1 MPRFESRA
9 LRSSIVRLRL
19 LVAVGVSATLSV
31 GCAAHPPRANAPRAT
46 LEGGALPITAVDDAG
61 FAKAAYRVLLSDDG
75 SVQRSGLLVGV
86 VRHQLQRA
94 KARFDAGQR
103 EAGLKALTGAFY
115 LMRAGEFRTEALDGA
130 DGPDGALNAGAAE
143 VARLGQEGYAYT
155 LYSMLRDK
163 LPKGPERDEVE
174 AHLQAMARFSQATHG
189 TGPMQ
194 AASADLR
201 AAVQRSLIEAR
212 KTALD
217 AASERAVT
225 WLKRALASNAADS
238 PINSNAD
245 RDEAFE
251 AYRALRGGGYTLIAL
266 YLRHGDARGVLT
278 AADKAE
284 LGRIIAPELRDRLE
298 RAADGGDADAW
309 ADLFHFFDSA
319 AHAADTEG
327 LLDHTLMEAA
337 SWGTAVELFRAEPL
351 SMRGAVPL
359 ATQLVNYGMAEVAPL
374 VLAPAVAKEGA
385 PDNVSFAL
393 GIVGKALVA
402 EDELDQASSARRTF
416 ENAQP
421 ILEQGEIKANLG
433 KVSPSSARLRY
444 VMGAL
449 ETRHGEL
456 ARALPLVQA
465 ATRVE
470 PTFESLMTLSAIQR
484 QQDQSAA
491 LSTLGQAVELAKAES
506 DPLAEAEAL
515 NMKFEVYRDHGD
527 AQQAASTLD
536 AALSRAIEAQHS
548 ARSGGPTLA
557 RSERLLARIL
567 EHYDDQRATR
577 RATERAYDASS
588 SDQAQLTATVLD
600 AARRALT
607 HADLSAARRAAQR
620 AVAAGLASDDLVYV
634 ALWLQLVEKK
644 LNVPSDGTV
653 EEAYGGVD
661 DNSGWPARLRAWAR
675 GKLSDQELA
684 TAARTASERTEA
696 EFYSAMAKLEAGT
709 DTSKIL
715 TRVAK
720 SPAIDL
726 VEVTIARDLLAMR
739 AKPPP
744 DYKLPAGVKLP

>member
-1 MPRFESRA
+1 LWLTLGLCAS
-9 LRSSIVRLRL
+9 LSSL
-19 LVAVGVSATLSV
+19 
-31 GCAAHPPRANAPRAT
+31 GCAAHPPHANAPRAT
-46 LEGGALPITAVDDAG
+46 LEGSAVPVAAVDDAG
-61 FAKAAYRVLLSDDG
+61 FAQAAYRVLVADDG
-75 SVQRSGLLVGV
+75 SPERSGLLVGV
-86 VRHQLQRA
+86 VRRQLQRA

-103 EAGLKALTGAFY
+103 EAGLNALTGAFY
-115 LMRAGEFRTEALDGA
+115 LMRAGEFRPEALDGA
-130 DGPDGALNAGAAE
+130 DGPDGALSAGAAE
-143 VARLGQEGYAYT
+143 VARLGEEGYAFT
-155 LYSMLRDK
+155 LYGMLKDK

-174 AHLQAMARFSQATHG
+174 AHLDAMARFSQATHG
-189 TGPMQ
+189 AGPMQ

-212 KTALD
+212 KSALD
-217 AASERAVT
+217 AASQRAVI
-225 WLKRALASNAADS
+225 WLKRALESNAADS

-266 YLRHGDARGVLT
+266 YLRHGDPRGVLS
-278 AADKAE
+278 AADHAD

-319 AHAADTEG
+319 SHAADAEG

-337 SWGTAVELFRAEPL
+337 TWGTAVELFRAEPS

-359 ATQLVNYGMAEVAPL
+359 ATELVSYGMAEVAPL
-374 VLAPAVAKEGA
+374 VLAPALAKEGSA
-385 PDNVSFAL
+385 ENVSFAL
-393 GIVGKALVA
+393 SIVGKALVA
-402 EDELDQASSARRTF
+402 EDGLDQLPCARRTF

-421 ILEQGEIKANLG
+421 ILALAENKANLG

-470 PTFESLMTLSAIQR
+470 PTLESLMTLSAILR

-491 LSTLGQAVELAKAES
+491 LSTLGLAVELAKTEN
-506 DPLAEAEAL
+506 DPLAETDAL

-527 AQQAASTLD
+527 AAHAASTLD
-536 AALSRAIEAQHS
+536 AALSRAVDAQRS

-557 RSERLLARIL
+557 RCERLLARIL

-577 RATERAYDASS
+577 RATERAYEASS

-600 AARRALT
+600 SARRALT
-607 HADLSAARRAAQR
+607 HADLGAARRAAQR
-620 AVAAGLASDDLVYV
+620 AVAAGLSSDDLVYV

-653 EEAYGGVD
+653 EEAYAGVD

-675 GKLSDQELA
+675 GKLSDQDLA
-684 TAARTASERTEA
+684 TAAHSASERTEA
-696 EFYSAMAKLEAGT
+696 TFYAAMQKLQGGS
-709 DTSKIL
+709 DSSKDL
-715 TRVAK
+715 ERVAQ

-726 VEVTIARDLLAMR
+726 VEVTIARDLLAMHGK
-739 AKPPP
+739 AAP
-744 DYKLPAGVKLP
+744 DYKLPANVKLP